1 MKKLMMASAL
11 GLMLTIS
18 FTSCEQN
25 EDPKYKDPTTFTV
38 NTPALQQQVLQ
49 TNGDLTSNETF
60 NLFCSQPDYGF
71 AAQCKYSA
79 LVSLDPTVPYSDE
92 DIAARKSIALENTN
106 PNSAAM
112 SLKLFN
118 LAVAANQMAGIADED
133 AYAKSEFAKG
143 PVKLY
148 FRAVCEIPG
157 IEGSRIVSNNVVSY
171 DKVNVIFALLK
182 PGWIYICGDVSTLD
196 GSASNG
202 FLDPS
207 AANFDAYVPFRV
219 YEPDDLAGQKLYVGH
234 FLLNPKD
241 NGGDTSNPD
250 NASQFR
256 FFTELLGWKP
266 DASLGSHTND
276 FYVVPI
282 TDNVANGG
290 TFNGEII
297 SPGLGN
303 WGIHCTEQTP
313 FTVVVDVT
321 GLNIYVVEG
330 NKEVTFVGRTPQFN

>member
-71 AAQCKYSA
+71 AAQCNYSA

-118 LAVAANQMAGIADED
+118 LALAANQMAGIADED

-157 IEGSRIVSNNVVSY
+157 IE
-171 DKVNVIFALLK
+171 AA
-182 PGWIYICGDVSTLD
+182 
-196 GSASNG
+196 AS
-202 FLDPS
+202 
-207 AANFDAYVPFRV
+207 
-219 YEPDDLAGQKLYVGH
+219 
-234 FLLNPKD
+234 
-241 NGGDTSNPD
+241 
-250 NASQFR
+250 
-256 FFTELLGWKP
+256 
-266 DASLGSHTND
+266 
-276 FYVVPI
+276 
-282 TDNVANGG
+282 
-290 TFNGEII
+290 
-297 SPGLGN
+297 SPTM
-303 WGIHCTEQTP
+303 W
-313 FTVVVDVT
+313 
-321 GLNIYVVEG
+321 
-330 NKEVTFVGRTPQFN
+330 